1 MIKNYDNWIKKS
13 CLKINNIYNELDDLD
28 QKVGDGDHGTTILK
42 GLTKAEK
49 VFKENIKN
57 PLDEIMLIVAK
68 EMRIVM
74 GGSSGILMSIFF
86 YESGKINPDNISLS
100 IVTIFQNTVNKI
112 KKTGKVNIGD
122 KSILDVYE
130 PVLDYLN
137 TSIKI
142 DKNLESINKI
152 IINSAE
158 STINIEAKVGRAKF
172 LENKG
177 LGIIDP
183 GAYSTSIILKEFFNS
198 IYK

>member
-42 GLTKAEK
+42 GLIKAEK

-57 PLDEIMLIVAK
+57 PLEEIMLIVAK

-112 KKTGKVNIGD
+112 KKTGKVIVGD
-122 KSILDVYE
+122 KSILDVYQ

-142 DKNLESINKI
+142 DKNLDSINKI
-152 IINSAE
+152 ITNSSE
-158 STINIEAKVGRAKF
+158 STINMEAKVGRAKF

>member
-86 YESGKINPDNISLS
+86 YESGKINPDNISSS

-152 IINSAE
+152 ITNSSE
-158 STINIEAKVGRAKF
+158 STINMEAKVGRAKF

>member
-122 KSILDVYE
+122 KSIRCL
-130 PVLDYLN
+130 
-137 TSIKI
+137 
-142 DKNLESINKI
+142 
-152 IINSAE
+152 
-158 STINIEAKVGRAKF
+158 RACIRLFK
-172 LENKG
+172 
-177 LGIIDP
+177 
-183 GAYSTSIILKEFFNS
+183 Y
-198 IYK
+198 

>member
-13 CLKINNIYNELDDLD
+13 CLQINNIYNELDDLD

-42 GLTKAEK
+42 GLIKAEK

-57 PLDEIMLIVAK
+57 PLEEIMLIVAK

-152 IINSAE
+152 ITNSSE
-158 STINIEAKVGRAKF
+158 STINMEAKVGRAKF
-172 LENKG
+172 LEKKG

>member
-13 CLKINNIYNELDDLD
+13 CLQINNIYNELDDLD

-57 PLDEIMLIVAK
+57 PLEEIMLIVAK

-152 IINSAE
+152 ITNSAE
-158 STINIEAKVGRAKF
+158 STINMEAKVGRAKF

>member
-13 CLKINNIYNELDDLD
+13 CQNINNIYHELDDLD

-57 PLDEIMLIVAK
+57 PLDAIMLIVAK

-152 IINSAE
+152 ITNSSE
-158 STINIEAKVGRAKF
+158 STINMEAKVGRAKF

>member
-112 KKTGKVNIGD
+112 KKTGKVIVGD
-122 KSILDVYE
+122 KSILDVYQ

-152 IINSAE
+152 ITNSSE
-158 STINIEAKVGRAKF
+158 STINMEAKVGRAKF

>member
-57 PLDEIMLIVAK
+57 SLDEIMLIVAK

-112 KKTGKVNIGD
+112 KKTGKVIVGD
-122 KSILDVYE
+122 KSILDVYQ

-152 IINSAE
+152 ITNSSE
-158 STINIEAKVGRAKF
+158 STINMEAKVGRAKF

>member
-86 YESGKINPDNISLS
+86 YESGKINPDNISSS

-112 KKTGKVNIGD
+112 KKTGKVIVGD
-122 KSILDVYE
+122 KSILDVYQ

-152 IINSAE
+152 ITNSSE
-158 STINIEAKVGRAKF
+158 STINMEAKVGRAKF

>member
-13 CLKINNIYNELDDLD
+13 CLQINNIYNELDDLD

-112 KKTGKVNIGD
+112 KKTGKVIVGD
-122 KSILDVYE
+122 KSILDVYQ

-152 IINSAE
+152 ITNSSESQINM
-158 STINIEAKVGRAKF
+158 EAKVGRAKF

>member
-1 MIKNYDNWIKKS
+1 MIKKYDNWIKKS
-13 CLKINNIYNELDDLD
+13 CQNINNIYHELDDLD

-42 GLTKAEK
+42 GLTTAEQI
-49 VFKENIKN
+49 FKENIEN
-57 PLDEIMLIVAK
+57 SLDEIMSIVAK
-68 EMRIVM
+68 QMRIVM

-100 IVTIFQNTVNKI
+100 IETIFNNTVNKI

-122 KSILDVYE
+122 KSILDVYV
-130 PVLDYLN
+130 PILDYLN

-142 DKNLESINKI
+142 DKNLDSINKI
-152 IINSAE
+152 IISSVE
-158 STINIEAKVGRAKF
+158 STINMEAKVGRAKF
-172 LENKG
+172 LEKKG

-183 GAYSTSIILKEFFNS
+183 GAYSNSIILKEFFNS